1 MKPARNTRRSPAN
14 WPPPKLAGS
23 NFVARTTT
31 PKRPI
36 RIPATFS
43 RDTVSPKKRTM
54 RIAMN
59 TMFTLT
65 RRAVFDAV
73 VRRMPSFW
81 RSKPIAFTAP
91 RIHTIGSR
99 KMRRSRRRI
108 AARTSSP
115 RMAPRAI
122 RAKVRNSGST
132 LSTVSL
138 LPGNEV
144 PQRTLARRIKPTSR
158 PREAI
163 GRPEEAM
170 GHMRFAAERPRR
182 PGGLYDP
189 AGRLPRADGRGAAS
203 PRLRDHP
210 DRGRDRRIRLPS
222 DSTAAGRRDAR
233 GGHRAR
239 ALHPRV
245 FRPSARGRRPG
256 RPRRGLPDV
265 HDRAVLRHPGL
276 SETRGMAVP
285 ARDFRGGRVVPRRT
299 GARPRVRLGVPAR
312 DLPRL
317 ILTSTSTTLSLKLL
331 ADSGY
336 GAVRGADLI
345 TASILIDDIV
355 ALSLMTFVVGLAS
368 PSPLPP
374 LYVLAG
380 LLGVLGLATFLVF
393 VGSHALPPVLRAT
406 DSVSPSSVIMV
417 ALSFGL
423 LISFAFAVLGLPPLV
438 GAFFAGSIVASTE
451 YGPRVSRHITPVA
464 AVFMGVFFASIG
476 FLINPSTV
484 PGVLL
489 LSLAATGVAA
499 AAKFVPGLLILPRA
513 AGVRAEAVWPLAAF
527 LIPRAEISLII
538 AQYGVTIGITPD
550 LLPIAMAVMIRTA
563 VLPTP
568 IGEWAKRRAAAQE
581 PAQTDPT

>member
-36 RIPATFS
+36 RIPATLS
-43 RDTVSPKKRTM
+43 RDTVSPKKKTM

-99 KMRRSRRRI
+99 KMLRSRRPI

-115 RMAPRAI
+115 REAPRAI

-144 PQRTLARRIKPTSR
+144 PQRTLARRIRPTSR
-158 PREAI
+158 RREAI

-233 GGHRAR
+233 GGHRSR

-265 HDRAVLRHPGL
+265 TDRAFLRHPGL
-276 SETRGMAVP
+276 SETRRMAVP

-312 DLPRL
+312 DLPRAHPHL
-317 ILTSTSTTLSLKLL
+317 HEHDVEPEAPRGLWLRSGPRGGPHHGLDPDRRHRRPV
-331 ADSGY
+331 ADDVRG
-336 GAVRGADLI
+336 GPGVAVAAPAAVRPRRAPWHPGPRGPAHLCGKPRPPAGPSRDGR
-345 TASILIDDIV
+345 
-355 ALSLMTFVVGLAS
+355 GLAEQRDHGR
-368 PSPLPP
+368 
-374 LYVLAG
+374 A
-380 LLGVLGLATFLVF
+380 
-393 VGSHALPPVLRAT
+393 VLRPPHQLRLRRPRLAA
-406 DSVSPSSVIMV
+406 PRRR
-417 ALSFGL
+417 L
-423 LISFAFAVLGLPPLV
+423 LRREHRREHGIWPAGLPPHH
-438 GAFFAGSIVASTE
+438 AGRRRLHGRVLRE
-451 YGPRVSRHITPVA
+451 HRFPDQPLDDPRRPPPVPRRDGCRRRREIRPRPPDPPTGGRSSRGDRLAPR
-464 AVFMGVFFASIG
+464 GV
-476 FLINPSTV
+476 PDP
-484 PGVLL
+484 PGRD
-489 LSLAATGVAA
+489 
-499 AAKFVPGLLILPRA
+499 LPHHRA
-513 AGVRAEAVWPLAAF
+513 IWGDER
-527 LIPRAEISLII
+527 RH
-538 AQYGVTIGITPD
+538 PD
-550 LLPIAMAVMIRTA
+550 LLAVAMAVMIGTA
-563 VLPTP
+563 VLPSP
-568 IGEWAKRRAAAQE
+568 LVERAKRRLAAAE
-581 PAQTDPT
+581 AAQ

>member
-43 RDTVSPKKRTM
+43 RDTVSPKKKTM

-81 RSKPIAFTAP
+81 RSKPIALTAP

-99 KMRRSRRRI
+99 KMRRSRRCI

-132 LSTVSL
+132 VSTVSL

-144 PQRTLARRIKPTSR
+144 PQRTLARRIRPTSR
-158 PREAI
+158 RREAI
-163 GRPEEAM
+163 GPPEEAM
-170 GHMRFAAERPRR
+170 GHMRFARGRSRPSGR
-182 PGGLYDP
+182 LYDP
-189 AGRLPRADGRGAAS
+189 AGRFP
-203 PRLRDHP
+203 
-210 DRGRDRRIRLPS
+210 RGRWQGS
-222 DSTAAGRRDAR
+222 SWAS
-233 GGHRAR
+233 
-239 ALHPRV
+239 
-245 FRPSARGRRPG
+245 RPS
-256 RPRRGLPDV
+256 
-265 HDRAVLRHPGL
+265 
-276 SETRGMAVP
+276 T
-285 ARDFRGGRVVPRRT
+285 F
-299 GARPRVRLGVPAR
+299 LG
-312 DLPRL
+312 L

-380 LLGVLGLATFLVF
+380 LLGILGLAALLIF

-406 DSVSPSSVIMV
+406 DAVSPSSVIMV

-476 FLINPSTV
+476 FLINPWTI

-499 AAKFVPGLLILPRA
+499 AGK
-513 AGVRAEAVWPLAAF
+513 
-527 LIPRAEISLII
+527 
-538 AQYGVTIGITPD
+538 
-550 LLPIAMAVMIRTA
+550 
-563 VLPTP
+563 
-568 IGEWAKRRAAAQE
+568 
-581 PAQTDPT
+581 

>member
-54 RIAMN
+54 RIAMK

-91 RIHTIGSR
+91 RIQTIGSR
-99 KMRRSRRRI
+99 KMRRSSRPS

-115 RMAPRAI
+115 REAPRAI

-132 LSTVSL
+132 VSTVSL
-138 LPGNEV
+138 LPGNDV
-144 PQRTLARRIKPTSR
+144 PQRTLARRIRPTSR
-158 PREAI
+158 RREAI

-170 GHMRFAAERPRR
+170 GHMRFAAEHPRR

-203 PRLRDHP
+203 PRLRGHP
-210 DRGRDRRIRLPS
+210 HRGRDRRIRLPS

-245 FRPSARGRRPG
+245 FRPSVRGRGPCG
-256 RPRRGLPDV
+256 PRRGLPDV
-265 HDRAVLRHPGL
+265 HDRPVLRHPRL
-276 SETRGMAVP
+276 SETRGVAVP
-285 ARDFRGGRVVPRRT
+285 TGHRGVSVSF
-299 GARPRVRLGVPAR
+299 LGGVMLGLAFGWAFLPATF
-312 DLPRL
+312 LAL

-331 ADSGY
+331 AASGY

-345 TASILIDDIV
+345 PASILIADIV

-406 DSVSPSSVIMV
+406 DSVSPS
-417 ALSFGL
+417 
-423 LISFAFAVLGLPPLV
+423 
-438 GAFFAGSIVASTE
+438 
-451 YGPRVSRHITPVA
+451 
-464 AVFMGVFFASIG
+464 
-476 FLINPSTV
+476 
-484 PGVLL
+484 
-489 LSLAATGVAA
+489 
-499 AAKFVPGLLILPRA
+499 
-513 AGVRAEAVWPLAAF
+513 
-527 LIPRAEISLII
+527 
-538 AQYGVTIGITPD
+538 
-550 LLPIAMAVMIRTA
+550 
-563 VLPTP
+563 
-568 IGEWAKRRAAAQE
+568 
-581 PAQTDPT
+581 